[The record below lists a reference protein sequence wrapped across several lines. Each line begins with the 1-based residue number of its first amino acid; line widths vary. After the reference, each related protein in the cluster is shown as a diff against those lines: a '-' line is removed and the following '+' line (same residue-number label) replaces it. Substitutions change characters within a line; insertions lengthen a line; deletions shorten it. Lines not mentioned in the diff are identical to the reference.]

1 MALWEGSMKWCSD
14 ILLVPQAEHHDDALI
29 IGDLDALTA
38 LRDAIDRAIE
48 SGQSMVR
55 PVAMSPDGEGYE
67 LVVIKLPTE
76 DVRSLPTTYTA
87 YYLRTGRSVYENQ
100 NVVHAMNVLEQFTGA
115 E

>member
-1 MALWEGSMKWCSD
+1 MAFWEGSMKWCSD
-14 ILLVPQAEHHDDALI
+14 IIVVPQGEHHDDALI

-55 PVAMSPDGEGYE
+55 PVAMSPDGEAYE

-100 NVVHAMNVLEQFTGA
+100 KVELAMKALEQFGGD

>member
-38 LRDAIDRAIE
+38 LRDAIDSAIE

-55 PVAMSPDGEGYE
+55 PVAMSPDGEAYE
-67 LVVIKLPTE
+67 LIVIMIPTE

-87 YYLRTGRSVYENQ
+87 DYLRTEHSVYENQ
-100 NVVHAMNVLEQFTGA
+100 KVVLAMKSLEQFTGA